1 MKKLAPPP
9 PLTPIIFLNIIFALF
24 IFLLLSYFIFTQ
36 NIYFYSIRF
45 YFFLYLIILLLISL
59 TFLFILKYSKISLI
73 LVTIGYIELFLSLT
87 SFFLSKNNLLDNY
100 FPPNKKYNVTAFQY
114 HPLLQGAP
122 KKNSQF
128 ESNYIKISHNKFGLR
143 GNEIII
149 NEKNYLINAYG
160 GSTTYNVGVDDKFIW
175 TKHLQDLLN
184 KNDKKFLV
192 ANFGV
197 PGYSTAE
204 NIIQTA
210 FYNNILEFYPKC
222 SIYYLGYN
230 DIRNAASKN
239 IDNAYANFHLLSQV
253 DNLQV
258 RKIKKEGFSPAYLL
272 LSKILIYFFDTI
284 PDQDFLSKKN
294 YSNTKYNNKKLEE
307 IFKKNIKILISLNQD
322 TKNIFIGQ
330 ILNER
335 FNNSIKKNPW
345 IPELT
350 DKDIFTFINKFNLI
364 LKETAEINKAH
375 YITLDNKDFFSED
388 FLDLVHFS
396 ASGSI
401 KFAKYIKNDE
411 EKICRED
418 CNIYFLNSS
427 EFH

>member
-1 MKKLAPPP
+1 M
-9 PLTPIIFLNIIFALF
+9 
-24 IFLLLSYFIFTQ
+24 
-36 NIYFYSIRF
+36 
-45 YFFLYLIILLLISL
+45 
-59 TFLFILKYSKISLI
+59 
-73 LVTIGYIELFLSLT
+73 
-87 SFFLSKNNLLDNY
+87 
-100 FPPNKKYNVTAFQY
+100 
-114 HPLLQGAP
+114 
-122 KKNSQF
+122 
-128 ESNYIKISHNKFGLR
+128 
-143 GNEIII
+143 
-149 NEKNYLINAYG
+149 
-160 GSTTYNVGVDDKFIW
+160 GVDDKFIW
-175 TKHLQDLLN
+175 TKYLQDLLN

-307 IFKKNIKILISLNQD
+307 IF
-322 TKNIFIGQ
+322 
-330 ILNER
+330 
-335 FNNSIKKNPW
+335 
-345 IPELT
+345 
-350 DKDIFTFINKFNLI
+350 
-364 LKETAEINKAH
+364 
-375 YITLDNKDFFSED
+375 
-388 FLDLVHFS
+388 
-396 ASGSI
+396 
-401 KFAKYIKNDE
+401 
-411 EKICRED
+411 
-418 CNIYFLNSS
+418 
-427 EFH
+427 